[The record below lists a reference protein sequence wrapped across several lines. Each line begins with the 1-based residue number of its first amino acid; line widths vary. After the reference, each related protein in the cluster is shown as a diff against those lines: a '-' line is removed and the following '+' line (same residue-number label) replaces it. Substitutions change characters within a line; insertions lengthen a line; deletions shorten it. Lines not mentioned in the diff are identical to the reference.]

1 MLLLT
6 RRAGLSLLPLLA
18 LPLAALPLR
27 AGAQQGPPPSLQAA
41 GRRLVLNGTGR
52 RRVFLFEAFRAALYL
67 ETPSHDA
74 ESILASRQV
83 KLLIL
88 RYSRDIPRDRLV
100 SGWEDG
106 FRERCACAMPDDF
119 RARLRDLREGE
130 EETWLFL
137 SDHVEIAYAGERPV
151 RMNNPLGA
159 RMLSAFI
166 GPKAQ
171 SSALSQGLLGLS

>member
-1 MLLLT
+1 MPLLT

-18 LPLAALPLR
+18 LSGRAVAQQAAL
-27 AGAQQGPPPSLQAA
+27 PPSLQVA
-41 GRRLVLNGTGR
+41 GRRLVLNGTGL

-67 ETPSHDA
+67 ETASHDA
-74 ESILASRQV
+74 EAILASTQV

-106 FRERCACAMPDDF
+106 FRERCACAMPDNF
-119 RARLRDLREGE
+119 RARLCDLREGE

-137 SDHVEIAYAGERPV
+137 PDHVDIAYAGERPV
-151 RMNNPLGA
+151 RMDNPLGA

-171 SSALSQGLLGLS
+171 SSALSRGLLGLS